1 MGRLANSKVF
11 QESIA
16 GRQPDFR
23 HGRPLDIQLTLT
35 GHWLGSWARGVE
47 RPNPSQPNAPPCT
60 TAVFVLSARSSYSPA
75 RRGGLLPLVFLSFFP
90 ESLFIAENCFPTA
103 KTVPSKAVDNARL
116 SGTIVTYRI
125 WIIVNHRSYVVIIHT
140 SWVIY
145 REGLV
150 VADLGW
156 VVMDLGHSTA
166 CPVLLGLMAVWQNW
180 LGSWAR

>member
-1 MGRLANSKVF
+1 MGIWQNGARDQQIQNVF

-16 GRQPDFR
+16 GRQCKGRQPDFR

-35 GHWLGSWARGVE
+35 GHWLGSWARWVE

-103 KTVPSKAVDNARL
+103 KTVPSKAVPGGSRQCKVVWDN
-116 SGTIVTYRI
+116 S
-125 WIIVNHRSYVVIIHT
+125 
-140 SWVIY
+140 
-145 REGLV
+145 
-150 VADLGW
+150 DL
-156 VVMDLGHSTA
+156 
-166 CPVLLGLMAVWQNW
+166 
-180 LGSWAR
+180 